1 MSVYNSSEL
10 LLASPD
16 KIPAIAAH
24 IESVFKKKNFVV
36 DVKNLEGGGCE
47 LTLHPPV
54 ESYRTTVVAQL
65 LPYGDSYVKA
75 DCKKSEYFTDVAK
88 LILTIFCPVCWPF
101 FLFSCITQARLDN
114 KVINVAKDALIAL
127 NMQPYTP
134 TAPQSEVQIPA
145 GQKQF
150 CTDCGTEYILPA
162 NNCPGCGKPLG
173 QPQPLPQ
180 PKPQTIPHQPQPQS
194 QPLGHQ
200 QKPMTKSPIMMI
212 VDLCWSSDIL
222 MVRGTC
228 ESLVTTGD
236 WVKVETLDQS
246 VVIAQVSSIQVNFK
260 PASQSEV
267 GKEIVLYLDG
277 VRLDEIRGGDKIYH
291 K

>member
-24 IESVFKKKNFVV
+24 IESVFKKKKFVV

-75 DCKKSEYFTDVAK
+75 DCKKFEYFTDVAK
-88 LILTIFCPVCWPF
+88 LILTIICPVCWPF

-180 PKPQTIPHQPQPQS
+180 PKPQTIPHQPQS

-212 VDLCWSSDIL
+212 VDLCWSRDIL

-267 GKEIVLYLDG
+267 GKEIVLYLEG
-277 VRLDEIRGGDKIYH
+277 VRLDEIRGGDKVYH

>member
-1 MSVYNSSEL
+1 MPVYNSSEL

-36 DVKNLEGGGCE
+36 EVKNLENGGCE

-54 ESYRTTVVAQL
+54 ESYRTTVEAKL

-88 LILTIFCPVCWPF
+88 LILTIICPVCWPM
-101 FLFSCITQARLDN
+101 FLYSCIAQARLDN
-114 KVINVAKDALIAL
+114 KVINVAKEALMAL
-127 NMQPYTP
+127 NNQPYTP

-150 CTDCGTEYILPA
+150 CTDCGTQYTLPA

-173 QPQPLPQ
+173 QPQP
-180 PKPQTIPHQPQPQS
+180 QPQP
-194 QPLGHQ
+194 LDDQ
-200 QKPMTKSPIMMI
+200 QKPLPQSPIMMI
-212 VDLCWSSDIL
+212 VDICFSGNML
-222 MVRGTC
+222 MVRGKC
-228 ESLVTTGD
+228 ESLVSTGD
-236 WVKVETLDQS
+236 WVKVETVDQS
-246 VVIAQVSSIQVNFK
+246 VVTAQVSSIQVNFM
-260 PASQSEV
+260 PASKSEI
-267 GKEIVLYLDG
+267 GKEVVLCLDG
-277 VRLDEIRGGDKIYH
+277 VRLDKIRGGDMLYRK
-291 K
+291 